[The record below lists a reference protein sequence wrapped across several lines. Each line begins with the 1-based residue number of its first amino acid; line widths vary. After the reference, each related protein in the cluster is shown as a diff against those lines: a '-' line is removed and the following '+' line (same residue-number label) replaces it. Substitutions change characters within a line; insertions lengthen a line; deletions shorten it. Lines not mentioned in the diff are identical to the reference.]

1 MNATTLATEATLLKN
16 PLARPEQRWP
26 APDPSVWTFH
36 RRMPA
41 YRATT
46 LYDGP
51 DLAAKYGVKRVLV
64 KAETQRLGL
73 PSFKILGAS

>member
-1 MNATTLATEATLLKN
+1 MNATPVFAEATLLRN
-16 PLARPEQRWP
+16 PFARPETRWP

-46 LYDGP
+46 LYDCP
-51 DLAAKYGVKRVLV
+51 ELAAKYAVKRVLV